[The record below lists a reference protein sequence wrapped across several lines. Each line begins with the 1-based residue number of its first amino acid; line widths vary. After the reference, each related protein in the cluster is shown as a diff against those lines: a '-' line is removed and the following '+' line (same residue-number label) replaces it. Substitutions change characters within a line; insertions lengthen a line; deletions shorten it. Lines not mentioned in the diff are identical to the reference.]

1 MTSTESP
8 SPSPSPSSTAPT
20 GRHGRST
27 STDLA
32 LITSFAALI
41 AVCAI
46 LPALPI
52 GVGVPLTLQM
62 FGIFL
67 AGAVLGGR
75 RGFLAVLLYLAVG
88 TAGLPVFSQGTGG
101 LAVWGGATAGY
112 LLAFPLAAL
121 LVGVAASLLAR
132 RAAGTYVVGV
142 AIAAAVATVAVV
154 TPIGALGV
162 SLRLGLDASEAW
174 AAAAPFIAADLVKGV
189 VAAIVAGAV
198 HRAFPQVLAR

>member
-1 MTSTESP
+1 MTSTE

-32 LITSFAALI
+32 LITSFAAFI

-52 GVGVPLTLQM
+52 GVVGVPLTLQM

-154 TPIGALGV
+154 TPIGALGL

>member
-1 MTSTESP
+1 MTSTGS
-8 SPSPSPSSTAPT
+8 SSTTNPAPA
-20 GRHGRST
+20 RRPARST

-32 LITSFAALI
+32 LVTSFAALI

-46 LPALPI
+46 LPALPL
-52 GVGVPLTLQM
+52 GVVGVPLTLQM

-121 LVGVAASLLAR
+121 LVGVAASMLAR

-142 AIAAAVATVAVV
+142 AIASAVATVAVV
-154 TPIGALGV
+154 TPIGALGL
-162 SLRLGLDASEAW
+162 SLRLGLGLQEAW

-189 VAAIVAGAV
+189 VAAVVAGAV
-198 HRAFPQVLAR
+198 HRAFPQILKR